1 MAQLPPRPH
10 PTTRSE
16 YWLWSLLAVSA
27 GVLGFTILPFAQP
40 ILVGLIMAVLFAPF
54 YTWLRTRVPNEDRAA
69 LLATLAVILLVVVPL
84 TWITV
89 MWVQQGAHLYRL
101 AADESAKGGGW
112 VKWLTSWTEQPLA
125 WIAARTGTP
134 VPDLRAAVMARL
146 GGVSSSLLALLQDT
160 ISNIAG
166 FIADTTFSFVVLY
179 GLFRYSSNIRRVVDE
194 WSPVEPAI
202 LHRLLDAI
210 SNAIIANVYG
220 TGAVA
225 AVQGVLLGIGLAIT
239 GSSSAV
245 FWALSGTLC
254 SFIPVL
260 GPAIIWVPVSLYLF
274 STGALWQAIFLV
286 GWGVLV
292 VGLSDNFVRP
302 LMVQDKMGV
311 NGLVIFFVLL
321 GSFQAF
327 GMLGLFAGP
336 AILSC
341 AVAILE
347 ILGETR
353 RGSGGRPT

>member
-1 MAQLPPRPH
+1 MAQQPRPH

-54 YTWLRTRVPNEDRAA
+54 YTWLRTLVANEDRAA

-84 TWITV
+84 AWITV

-112 VKWLTSWTEQPLA
+112 VKWLTSWTEGPLG

-160 ISNIAG
+160 IANIAG

-179 GLFRYSSNIRRVVDE
+179 GLFRYSGTIRRVVDE

-210 SNAIIANVYG
+210 SNAIVANVYG

-225 AVQGVLLGIGLAIT
+225 AVQGVLLGIGLTIT

-254 SFIPVL
+254 SFIPVV

-286 GWGVLV
+286 AWGVLV

-311 NGLVIFFVLL
+311 NGLIIFFVLL
-321 GSFQAF
+321 GSFQMF

-347 ILGETR
+347 ILAETR